1 MWLPRRSFS
10 LSLIE
15 RTLCLG
21 EDEPGFGLALLIN
34 NLDLREKSLPL
45 FWGRSLLCMS
55 RSFIDRLVRTPKRL
69 RYYKEGAAA
78 PGLAEPGLPWR

>member
-21 EDEPGFGLALLIN
+21 EDEPGFGLAPLIQ
-34 NLDLREKSLPL
+34 NLDLREKHLPL
-45 FWGRSLLCMS
+45 FWGHSLLCVS
-55 RSFIDRLVRTPKRL
+55 RSFIDRLVVTLKRL
-69 RYYKEGAAA
+69 RYKEGAAA